1 LIADEVH
8 STGAQK
14 ISEGLIE
21 DYNYRLGLS
30 ATPKRWFDEEGT
42 RKILE
47 YFKDV
52 VFDKITLYDAIY
64 KLDALSEYN
73 YHLIHVILNDEE
85 LEKYVSFTKRIIQ
98 KMAMKKNDKYN
109 KSLDVEIQRLAEK
122 RAKVIKNCQAKIW
135 RICKNN

>member
-1 LIADEVH
+1 MIADEVH

-98 KMAMKKNDKYN
+98 KMAMKK
-109 KSLDVEIQRLAEK
+109 I
-122 RAKVIKNCQAKIW
+122 
-135 RICKNN
+135 